1 MIGRHINESQSQE
14 FSASPDDYTYC
25 RDSVVPTQMYG
36 GLREYTRVYI
46 ASLHFAAYTRSPP
59 LGLCR
64 PCLSSLPRP
73 QVQQPG
79 LAQAAMPLLF

>member
-1 MIGRHINESQSQE
+1 MKVSHKNLVPPPMTTSYTY
-14 FSASPDDYTYC
+14 DDYTYC

-73 QVQQPG
+73 P
-79 LAQAAMPLLF
+79 